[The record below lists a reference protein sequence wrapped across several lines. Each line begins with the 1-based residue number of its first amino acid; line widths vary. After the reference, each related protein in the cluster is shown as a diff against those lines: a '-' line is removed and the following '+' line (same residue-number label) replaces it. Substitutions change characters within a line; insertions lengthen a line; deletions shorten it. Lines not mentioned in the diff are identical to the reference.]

1 MNKLRLILISTLL
14 VSVPMIMR
22 FNFPLRAEEEQASN
36 LQAEYESLHKS
47 LEEKTEIIKSRN
59 AYKKLIKEH
68 TTNLEMLLEKVKSAA
83 PDDQLEL
90 LKGKLLSDLEKKGD
104 AARVFD
110 GLIQKQSPVANRA
123 KFEHVRL
130 LLEENKID
138 DALPLFR
145 EIEDSVEK
153 NKNYFWV
160 LLDLAFSAAQVET
173 KEEYALKFINAVY
186 NLKEYEHFK
195 AMTYSYL
202 AEIEKDRGN
211 LKKGIEIL
219 EKAAAEF
226 TTERSRGQLRTAL
239 KRMKMI
245 GAPAPGLLAETWI
258 NGEPLNL
265 EDLKGKAVVI
275 VFWAP
280 WSEPCRRVIPLLVK
294 SCNQYKDEGLAVI
307 GISKIYGSYSDD
319 IRHKGMVSKEEEIS
333 LIREFAGRRKIT
345 YPVAISDAGSVFE
358 TYGVRGIPALF
369 LIDKEGNVTDITV
382 GSGDL
387 KGLEEKIK
395 ELLKALTVR

>member
-1 MNKLRLILISTLL
+1 MNKPWLILISMLL

-22 FNFPLRAEEEQASN
+22 FNFPLLAEEEQSTN
-36 LQAEYESLHKS
+36 LQAEYESVHKS
-47 LEEKTEIIKSRN
+47 AEEKAKTIKTRN

-68 TTNLEMLLEKVKSAA
+68 TANLEMLLEKVKSAA

-90 LKGKLLSDLEKKGD
+90 LKGKILSDLKKKGA

-110 GLIQKQSPVANRA
+110 GLIQRQSLVANQA
-123 KFEHVRL
+123 KFEKVRL

-138 DALPLFR
+138 EALPLFR
-145 EIEDSVEK
+145 GIEDSVEK

-160 LLDLAFSAAQVET
+160 LLDLAFSAAKEET
-173 KEEYALKFINAVY
+173 KEEYSLKFINAVG
-186 NLKEYEHFK
+186 NSKEYENFK
-195 AMTYSYL
+195 AMTYKYL
-202 AEIEKDRGN
+202 AEIEKDRDN

-219 EKAAAEF
+219 EKAAAQF
-226 TTERSRGQLRTAL
+226 TTEQGRGQLRTAL

-245 GAPAPGLLAETWI
+245 GAPAPELPAETWI

-265 EDLKGKAVVI
+265 EDCKGKAVVI

-280 WSEPCRRVIPLLVK
+280 WSEPSRRVIPLLLK
-294 SCNQYKDEGLAVI
+294 SCNQHKDEGLVVI

-319 IRHKGMVSKEEEIS
+319 IRHKGIVSKEVEIS
-333 LIREFAGRRKIT
+333 LIREFARRHKIT
-345 YPVAISDAGSVFE
+345 YPVAVSDAGSVFE

-369 LIDKEGNVTDITV
+369 LIDKEGNVTDIKV
-382 GSGDL
+382 GSRDQ

-395 ELLKALTVR
+395 ELLK

>member
-1 MNKLRLILISTLL
+1 MKKTWLILISTLL
-14 VSVPMIMR
+14 VVLSMTMR
-22 FNFPLRAEEEQASN
+22 FNFSLSAEEEQLSY
-36 LQAEYESLHKS
+36 LQAEYESLQKNI
-47 LEEKTEIIKSRN
+47 EEKAKTIKTRN

-68 TTNLEMLLEKVKSAA
+68 FTGLEMLLEKVKNAA

-90 LKGKLLSDLEKKGD
+90 LKGKILFDLGKKGS
-104 AARVFD
+104 AAKVFD
-110 GLIQKQSPVANRA
+110 GLIQRQSPVADRA
-123 KFEHVRL
+123 KFENVRL

-153 NKNYFWV
+153 NKNYFRV
-160 LLDLAFSAAQVET
+160 LLDLAFSAAKIET
-173 KEEYALKFINAVY
+173 REEYSLKFISAVG
-186 NLKEYEHFK
+186 NSKEYENFK
-195 AMTYSYL
+195 AMTYNYL
-202 AEIEKDRGN
+202 AEIEKDRDN

-226 TTERSRGQLRTAL
+226 TTERGKGQLRTAL

-258 NGEPLNL
+258 NCEPLNL

-275 VFWAP
+275 IFWAP

-294 SCNQYKDEGLAVI
+294 NYNQYKDDGLVVI
-307 GISKIYGSYSDD
+307 GISKIYGSYNDD
-319 IRHKGMVSKEEEIS
+319 IRSKGMVSKEDEIS
-333 LIREFAGRRKIT
+333 LIREFAGRHKIT

-369 LIDKEGNVTDITV
+369 LIDKEGNVTDINV

-387 KGLEEKIK
+387 KGLEERII
-395 ELLKALTVR
+395 ELLN